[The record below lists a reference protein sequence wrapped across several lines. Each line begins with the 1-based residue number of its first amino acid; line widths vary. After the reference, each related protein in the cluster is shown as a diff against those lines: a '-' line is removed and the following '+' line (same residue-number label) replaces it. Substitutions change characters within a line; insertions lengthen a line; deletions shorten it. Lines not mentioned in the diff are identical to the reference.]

1 MTGDLIHFVTSHSKW
16 VYVILVYQSFL
27 FALLLFFFGLYMN
40 SRPKRILSLFML
52 VTGFIFLA
60 FLFRY
65 TGRIILADV
74 FRSVLPGGFL
84 LLMPLMYLYL
94 KTLRNAT
101 YKISML
107 DLMHFIP
114 GAGTIIA
121 YTLSKN
127 YPGLPYLFSTTDL
140 AVLYKYPVL
149 FMFIGQFAYYSYYFI
164 RYLIKEKGKI
174 LQYIFYPFQKRY
186 GKVLFFLSFG
196 LYSLVLNLMVI
207 DDMVLKGL
215 HEAGNVLPYSIGFII
230 LTLLIGLLGVS
241 QRDEKSSKIS
251 SPALKKINF
260 IIPNLSFIKGGNSHL
275 TNGGQN
281 GNGSRLPEK
290 RKQEILR
297 QLKIV
302 INEKIYL
309 DSRCSIDFLAKKTG
323 TNSKYISQ
331 VINEDFGESFLNYI
345 NKLRIEEAKSIL
357 EKQSTR
363 IYSIEGVGNM
373 VGFQSKSTFNNHFKK
388 FTGMTPSQYLK
399 KLQP

>member
-1 MTGDLIHFVTSHSKW
+1 
-16 VYVILVYQSFL
+16 
-27 FALLLFFFGLYMN
+27 MN

-74 FRSVLPGGFL
+74 FRSILPGGFL

-94 KTLRNAT
+94 KTLKNAA
-101 YKISML
+101 YKISKL
-107 DLMHFIP
+107 DFMHFIP
-114 GAGTIIA
+114 GAGAILA
-121 YTLSKN
+121 YILFKN
-127 YPGLPYLFSTTDL
+127 YIQPGFLYAFSTADF

-149 FMFIGQFAYYSYYFI
+149 FLFMGQFAYYSYYLI

-174 LQYIFYPFQKRY
+174 LQRIYNPFQNRY
-186 GKVLFFLSFG
+186 DRVVFFLSFG

-207 DDMVLKGL
+207 DDMVFKGL
-215 HEAGNVLPYSIGFII
+215 LEARNVLPYSIGFII
-230 LTLLIGLLGVS
+230 LTLVIGLQGIS
-241 QRDEKSSKIS
+241 QRDEKSSDIS
-251 SPALKKINF
+251 SASLNKINF
-260 IIPNLSFIKGGNSHL
+260 IIPNLSFIKKGNTHL
-275 TNGGQN
+275 ANGIQN

-290 RKQEILR
+290 RKQEILK

-309 DSRCSIDFLAKKTG
+309 DPRCSIDFLAKKTG

-357 EKQSTR
+357 KKQSTR
-363 IYSIEGVGNM
+363 LYSIEGVGNM

-399 KLQP
+399 TLHS